1 MTKTFPP
8 AWRAAL
14 ATLGSL
20 CLLTACGGGS
30 DSVPEPVL
38 PQLGAAS
45 PGALQRCEVLASQT
59 LPNTVLTAATSV
71 PAGTLTVAG
80 QPVGAHCRVT
90 GHMHERISPVDG
102 QRYAIGFEMRLP
114 QAWNGRFFHQVNGG
128 MDGVVGT
135 ASGGLGGG
143 GPLGNGLQQGFA
155 VLTSD
160 AGHSAS
166 QNPLFGLDPQARLDY
181 GYQAVGK
188 LTPMAK
194 SLVAAAYGR
203 GADRSYLAG
212 CSNGGRHA
220 MVGAARYADQ
230 YDGILAG
237 NPGFNLPKAAVAQ
250 LYGAQQFNTVATD
263 PADLASA
270 FTPAERAL
278 VAGKV
283 LEKCDALDGITDG
296 LVQDV
301 QACKS
306 QFSLA
311 RDVPGCTGER
321 TGSCLSSGQKVALG
335 NIFAGARNSRGE
347 ALYASFPFDA
357 GITSS
362 NWAGWKFSSSIGNT
376 RDPVAVGFIFQTPP
390 APASII
396 NDTKAFA
403 LGFSMDTD
411 APKIAAT
418 SAPYNESALSFMT
431 PPDAARLPALRNR
444 GAKMMVYHGM
454 SDGVFSPDDT
464 VAWYD
469 SLRANNRGSAADFA
483 RLYLVP
489 GMNHCSGGPA
499 TDQFDM
505 LTPLVNWVEKGQ
517 APDRVLASAR
527 GPGNPGGVNA
537 DVPASW
543 SASRTRPLCPYP
555 QVARY
560 LGSGDIESAANFSCR

>member
-1 MTKTFPP
+1 MSTRFRTFAPSP
-8 AWRAAL
+8 VLAVAL
-14 ATLGSL
+14 AATVVA
-20 CLLTACGGGS
+20 ACGGS
-30 DSVPEPVL
+30 DGPPAA
-38 PQLGAAS
+38 PQLAAAT
-45 PGALQRCEVLASQT
+45 PGTLQSCTDLVGRAAFA
-59 LPNTVLTAATSV
+59 NTTLTAATLV

-80 QPVGAHCRVT
+80 QPVGEHCLVT
-90 GHMHERISPVDG
+90 GRMFSRVSPVDG
-102 QRYAIGFEMRLP
+102 QTYAIGFEMRLP
-114 QAWNGRFFHQVNGG
+114 RAWNGRFFHQVNGG
-128 MDGVVGT
+128 TDGAVLT
-135 ASGGLGGG
+135 ATGGIGGG
-143 GPLGNGLQQGFA
+143 GPLTSGLQQGFA
-155 VLTSD
+155 VISSD
-160 AGHSAS
+160 AGHTAA

-194 SLVAAAYGR
+194 ALIATAYGK
-203 GADRSYLAG
+203 GPDRSYLVG

-250 LYGAQQFNTVATD
+250 LYGAQQFDTTATN
-263 PADLASA
+263 PADLGSA

-283 LEKCDALDGITDG
+283 LERCDALDGARDG

-301 QACKS
+301 QACKTA
-306 QFSLA
+306 FSLD
-311 RDVPGCTGER
+311 RDVPTCSGAR
-321 TGSCLSSGQKVALG
+321 TGSCLSGAQKTALG
-335 NIFAGARNSRGE
+335 NIFKGARNSAGT
-347 ALYASFPFDA
+347 AVYASFPYDA

-362 NWAGWKFSSSIGNT
+362 NWAGWKFSSSIGAA
-376 RDPVAVGFIFQTPP
+376 RDPVAVGFIFQVPP
-390 APASII
+390 APVSILA
-396 NDTKAFA
+396 DTKAFA

-418 SAPYNESALSFMT
+418 SARYTESALSFMT
-431 PPDAARLPALRNR
+431 PPPGDLSTLHDR
-444 GAKMMVYHGM
+444 GAKMMVYHGV

-469 SLRANNRGSAADFA
+469 QLRASRGGYAADFA

-505 LTPLVNWVEKGQ
+505 VNALVQWVEQGR
-517 APDRVLASAR
+517 APDRVIATAR
-527 GPGNPGGVNA
+527 GTGNAGGVNTEL
-537 DVPASW
+537 PAGW
-543 SASRTRPLCPYP
+543 SAGRSRPLCAYP

-560 LGSGDIESAANFSCR
+560 NGSGDTESAASFTCQ